1 MSTPYQLVRQE
12 ISWLEAPRGAGG
24 TILPTKQS
32 QFSSLHSSGRKFCVQ
47 LLAVIPVTAHYRSS
61 LPSAPSAA
69 SPAART
75 VPAAPGTLG
84 HRLGDSPSGAAE
96 PRPEPSLL
104 AFARMETIL

>member
-12 ISWLEAPRGAGG
+12 ISWLEAPRGAGAV
-24 TILPTKQS
+24 LPTKQN

-47 LLAVIPVTAHYRSS
+47 LLTAIPVTAHYRSS

-69 SPAART
+69 SPVART

-84 HRLGDSPSGAAE
+84 HRLGDSPLWAAE
-96 PRPEPSLL
+96 PPPEPSLMVL
-104 AFARMETIL
+104 ARTETVL